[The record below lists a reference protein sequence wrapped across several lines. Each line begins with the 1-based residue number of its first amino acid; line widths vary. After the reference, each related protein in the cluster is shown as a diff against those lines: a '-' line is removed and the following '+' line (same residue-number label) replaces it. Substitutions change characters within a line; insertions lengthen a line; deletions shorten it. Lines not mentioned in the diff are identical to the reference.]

1 MRADRGRWDE
11 ARGQRS
17 LVVGEVAVAG
27 SCGGDGR
34 DFRGTART
42 ASNVLSAL
50 IARGLQSFRYPDAIG
65 QNPPNGAD
73 TVGRTGRAY
82 CIPPHA
88 GVASTYCGVAVLVL
102 RKGRAVFWLLSLEV

>member
-1 MRADRGRWDE
+1 MDTEKAKDGFSKILRCHSGGLRAERGRCDD

-34 DFRGTART
+34 VFRGTART

-50 IARGLQSFRYPDAIG
+50 IARGLRSFRY
-65 QNPPNGAD
+65 
-73 TVGRTGRAY
+73 R
-82 CIPPHA
+82 
-88 GVASTYCGVAVLVL
+88 
-102 RKGRAVFWLLSLEV
+102 